1 LINEHVIDIIP
12 YYSVSDTA
20 TYIAQTTDSQTFSD
34 IGTEKNEGYEIS
46 TGCCFFCGHD
56 AFNDI
61 LCPTCA
67 SNVES

>member
-1 LINEHVIDIIP
+1 LIYDYVIDITP

-20 TYIAQTTDSQTFSD
+20 AYIGQTTDLETFSD
-34 IGTEKNEGYEIS
+34 IGTAENGGNEIC

-67 SNVES
+67 SNVDS